1 MRFVREG
8 RCLILCGVPK
18 AEIVYTSENH
28 DLSCKVSLADD
39 SIDGT
44 VNAISKFG
52 LDRAGLTDAE
62 RNLDTNAEAI
72 HDFISAVWPY
82 ANYQQPR
89 NAGGLDV
96 YCWFKG
102 LTSCEIPEVV
112 RQGFGRFAVRLVLG
126 GRDPGEVHLCKQIGL
141 TRKGKGGSSGCER
154 DYRRARQNKEGWGLI
169 DNKCRNGGGGPGE
182 A

>member
-1 MRFVREG
+1 MVRFVREG

-62 RNLDTNAEAI
+62 RNLDTNA
-72 HDFISAVWPY
+72 
-82 ANYQQPR
+82 
-89 NAGGLDV
+89 
-96 YCWFKG
+96 
-102 LTSCEIPEVV
+102 
-112 RQGFGRFAVRLVLG
+112 
-126 GRDPGEVHLCKQIGL
+126 
-141 TRKGKGGSSGCER
+141 
-154 DYRRARQNKEGWGLI
+154 
-169 DNKCRNGGGGPGE
+169 
-182 A
+182 